1 MEFITSNENNIY
13 NISNSIN
20 NKYIITFLSQYGLI
34 SSVTETDIT
43 INADSIEKIEDFNKD
58 NTSKKE
64 IFINKFIFDIG
75 CQILLLKENHIGI
88 KYFNLSDIIV
98 LNSNIFLFINPNM
111 LYKLL
116 SKKDIDKSLPEYS
129 HGTFSLESIDT
140 NSLFLPPEFNEK
152 KKYYYFTS
160 SYYSFAKLLLHY
172 FNIKI
177 EDIEN
182 TSLYFFCKRC
192 LVDNPID
199 RIFQFI

>member
-1 MEFITSNENNIY
+1 MEFIRSNEKNSY
-13 NISNSIN
+13 NISNNIN
-20 NKYIITFLSQYGLI
+20 NKYITTFLSQYGLI
-34 SSVTETDIT
+34 SSITDNDIT
-43 INADSIEKIEDFNKD
+43 INANSIEKLEDFNKD
-58 NTSKKE
+58 DVSKKE

-88 KYFNLSDIIV
+88 KHFSVSDIIV

-111 LYKLL
+111 LYRLL

-129 HGTFSLESIDT
+129 HGVFSLESIDA

-152 KKYYYFTS
+152 KQYYYYTS
-160 SYYSFAKLLLHY
+160 SYFSFAKLLLYY

-192 LVDNPID
+192 LIENPID